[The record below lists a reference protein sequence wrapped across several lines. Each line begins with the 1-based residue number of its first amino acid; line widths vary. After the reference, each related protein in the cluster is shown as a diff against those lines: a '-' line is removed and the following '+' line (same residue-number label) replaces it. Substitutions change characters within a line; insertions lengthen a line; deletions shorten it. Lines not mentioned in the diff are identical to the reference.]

1 MLTGL
6 NDDALALQAVQI
18 GVQDY
23 LVKGKVNGD
32 LLERTIRYSI
42 QRKQAETTLQEKV
55 EGLRRMATVVSDSN
69 DAVILHD
76 FDGKILAWNR
86 GAKETYGYSEAE
98 AMKMNVRDIVA
109 EPDREAALTLI
120 KKIKQGEVVK
130 SFELRRVTKDN
141 RILDVWLTTTLLT
154 DEKGKP
160 VAIATTERDITERKK
175 AEINLQEKMEDLRRM
190 ATVVSDSNDAV
201 ILHDFNGKILA
212 WNRGAKETYGYSE
225 AEAMRMNVRD
235 IVAKPDR
242 EAALTLI
249 KKIQH
254 GEVVKSFELRRVTK
268 DNRILDVWLTTTLL
282 TDEDGKSVAIAT
294 TERDITE
301 LKQNQIEI
309 QKSLIKLRKTIEET
323 IVTVAR
329 IVDVR
334 DPYTAGHQKRVASIS
349 VAIAQGLGL
358 TEEQI
363 RGIYLASLIHDIG
376 KIQVPAEILSKP
388 GKLTKLEFALIKIH
402 PRVGYD
408 LLKGIDF
415 PWPIAQIV
423 YQHHERIDGSGY
435 PRKLKGDKILLE
447 ARIVGIADV
456 IEAISSHRPYRP
468 ALGID
473 FALEEVKKH
482 SGITFDTAVVK
493 SCMKIFKNGYQLEKP

>member
-1 MLTGL
+1 
-6 NDDALALQAVQI
+6 
-18 GVQDY
+18 
-23 LVKGKVNGD
+23 
-32 LLERTIRYSI
+32 
-42 QRKQAETTLQEKV
+42 
-55 EGLRRMATVVSDSN
+55 
-69 DAVILHD
+69 
-76 FDGKILAWNR
+76 
-86 GAKETYGYSEAE
+86 
-98 AMKMNVRDIVA
+98 
-109 EPDREAALTLI
+109 
-120 KKIKQGEVVK
+120 
-130 SFELRRVTKDN
+130 
-141 RILDVWLTTTLLT
+141 
-154 DEKGKP
+154 
-160 VAIATTERDITERKK
+160 
-175 AEINLQEKMEDLRRM
+175 
-190 ATVVSDSNDAV
+190 
-201 ILHDFNGKILA
+201 
-212 WNRGAKETYGYSE
+212 
-225 AEAMRMNVRD
+225 
-235 IVAKPDR
+235 
-242 EAALTLI
+242 
-249 KKIQH
+249 
-254 GEVVKSFELRRVTK
+254 
-268 DNRILDVWLTTTLL
+268 L